1 MNEYLQKAKE
11 IMEKNNY
18 TCVVLNEKEIYTS
31 NFRGVKPLLKW
42 IDGNANFDGYY
53 AADRVIGKAT
63 AFLYCLLNVSA
74 VYACVISK
82 PAIKV
87 LKDFGI
93 EVEFSVL
100 VENIVNR
107 KHDGPCPFEEAVKGA
122 ETKEEALEIIRAKTL
137 QMGI

>member
-18 TCVVLNEKEIYTS
+18 TCVVLSEKEIFTS
-31 NFRGVKPLLKW
+31 TLRGVKPLVAW
-42 IDGNANFDGYY
+42 IDSKANFDGFY
-53 AADRVIGKAT
+53 ASDRVIGKAT
-63 AFLYCLLNVSA
+63 AFLYCLLNVRG
-74 VYACVISK
+74 VYASVISE

-87 LKDFGI
+87 LKDLGI
-93 EVEFSVL
+93 EVEFGAL
-100 VENIVNR
+100 VENIINR
-107 KHDGPCPFEEAVKGA
+107 RGDGICPFEEAVKGA